1 MTKIIRK
8 MMAEN
13 QGLFRAQ
20 KESTIW
26 AITAMNEDE
35 LDEVL
40 AQKLIDGI
48 SVKPMTHEKL
58 AEIIDKLNR
67 VKILL
72 QECLWID

>member
-1 MTKIIRK
+1 

-58 AEIIDKLNR
+58 AEIVDKY
-67 VKILL
+67 VS
-72 QECLWID
+72 E